1 MMNNAEKPQLTI
13 PRVSCSYFYDNR
25 HLHRFFKMRAAPL
38 LMSENIF
45 PNIKEITESMGAFV
59 AIHEHL
65 IKNGIDRNSD
75 KVDVYA
81 IGDGHS
87 PRTAALIACLTKWNC
102 ISIDPEMRPKT
113 WNFKRLT
120 TFRNKIED
128 VSFDG
133 KNDRIAIIVC
143 VHSHAKLTDCLK
155 SINNYKERHLINIPC
170 CVKAD
175 LEFEPNF
182 TFCDVGIQSEKQNV
196 SVYLNCH

>member
-1 MMNNAEKPQLTI
+1 MMNNEQNTKLTI
-13 PRVSCSYFYDNR
+13 PCVSCSYFYDNR
-25 HLHRFFKMRAAPL
+25 HLHRFFKMRAASL

-102 ISIDPEMRPKT
+102 ISIDPEMRLKT
-113 WNFKRLT
+113 WKFKRLT
-120 TFRNKIED
+120 IFRNKVEE

-133 KNDRIAIIVC
+133 NNDRIAIIVC

-155 SINNYKERHLINIPC
+155 SIRNYKERHLINIPC
-170 CVKAD
+170 CVKSD
-175 LEFEPNF
+175 LDYEPDF

-196 SVYLNCH
+196 SVYLNCT

>member
-1 MMNNAEKPQLTI
+1 MNIAENPQLTI

-25 HLHRFFKMRAAPL
+25 HLHRFFKMGSAPL

-65 IKNGIDRNSD
+65 IKNGIDRNSN

-102 ISIDPEMRPKT
+102 ISIDPQMRPVLKLLIGCCYL
-113 WNFKRLT
+113 NHL
-120 TFRNKIED
+120 
-128 VSFDG
+128 
-133 KNDRIAIIVC
+133 
-143 VHSHAKLTDCLK
+143 VH
-155 SINNYKERHLINIPC
+155 
-170 CVKAD
+170 
-175 LEFEPNF
+175 
-182 TFCDVGIQSEKQNV
+182 NV
-196 SVYLNCH
+196 SGLNAAPCRNLI